1 MIENKQLFL
10 LTFFIALTTMFIAI
24 IIPEFFKVSYAFYNI
39 IRLLAF
45 SSLAYITYYLFCKKE
60 LILSF
65 VVGIPTI
72 MYNPLSPIILTRDI
86 WIGVDIIIILIL
98 AIVFFRIKT
107 NYNNPVINT
116 NLNNDNNC
124 LISKELS
131 KLIAYSN
138 KNCNSYKEKHEQV
151 KLIGV
156 NLGGFNKYLL
166 EKLYKNK
173 NIDFPNTSI
182 FELIKYL
189 ANNNIYNKD
198 IINDLYSLNDI
209 RNRIVHDEDRT
220 LITKENIDFFEKLAK
235 SSIDKAEFLYRNIL
249 KWYLDFICLYFLLNY
264 LI

>member
-1 MIENKQLFL
+1 
-10 LTFFIALTTMFIAI
+10 
-24 IIPEFFKVSYAFYNI
+24 
-39 IRLLAF
+39 
-45 SSLAYITYYLFCKKE
+45 
-60 LILSF
+60 
-65 VVGIPTI
+65 
-72 MYNPLSPIILTRDI
+72 
-86 WIGVDIIIILIL
+86 
-98 AIVFFRIKT
+98 
-107 NYNNPVINT
+107 
-116 NLNNDNNC
+116 
-124 LISKELS
+124 
-131 KLIAYSN
+131 LIAYSN

-209 RNRIVHDEDRT
+209 RNRIVHDEDRIS
-220 LITKENIDFFEKLAK
+220 ITKENIDFFEKLAK

-249 KWYLDFICLYFLLNY
+249 K
-264 LI
+264 